1 MRAVRS
7 RSELEHTRTVPRR
20 SRFRVWCDT
29 LEHPLS
35 PHLMSRLFA
44 FLIAAAAAGAT
55 WLKQKDPEHM
65 RLGEQARKLEGGA
78 YVRLPD
84 GITHYEVGGPDSGAR
99 VLLVHGFS
107 VPAYIWD
114 STFTALTN
122 AGYRVA
128 RYDTYGRGWSD
139 RPETTYD
146 FSLFDRQLSGVLDSL
161 GWTGPVHLMGLSYGG
176 PITST
181 FVGRHPERVASHVL
195 VDPAAGSLREVPWY
209 MAAPVLGPFLWQT
222 LAVPGMADGQASD
235 FVHPEHW
242 PDWADKYRVQMQF
255 KGFGRALRS
264 TILANRT
271 VSLDSLY
278 ASTGRAGKP
287 TLLIW
292 GTEDRTVPIVNAEQ
306 VRKGIPQAEWRPI
319 ENAGHL
325 PHMEQAR
332 VVDSL
337 LLNWLQRHP
346 EPNR

>member
-1 MRAVRS
+1 MR
-7 RSELEHTRTVPRR
+7 
-20 SRFRVWCDT
+20 
-29 LEHPLS
+29 
-35 PHLMSRLFA
+35 RLFA
-44 FLIAAAAAGAT
+44 LLFAVAAGCVV
-55 WLKQKDPEHM
+55 WLMQKDPEH
-65 RLGEQARKLEGGA
+65 RVLSDETRAGAGGA
-78 YVRLPD
+78 FLHLPD
-84 GITHYEVGGPDSGAR
+84 GVTHFEVAGPDSGAR
-99 VLLVHGFS
+99 VILVHGFS

-114 STFTALTN
+114 STFTALTA

-139 RPETTYD
+139 RPSSTYD
-146 FSLFDRQLSGVLDSL
+146 FSLFDRQLTGVLDSL
-161 GWTGPVHLMGLSYGG
+161 GWKTPVHVMGLSYGG

-195 VDPAAGSLREVPWY
+195 VDPAAGSLRQVPWF
-209 MAAPVLGPFLWQT
+209 MTLPVVGPFLWQS
-222 LAVPGMADGQASD
+222 LAVPGMADGQSSD

-255 KGFGRALRS
+255 KGFGRALLS

-278 ASTGRAGKP
+278 AATGNAKKP

-292 GTEDRTVPIVNAEQ
+292 GTEDKTVPITNAEQ
-306 VRKGIPQAEWRPI
+306 VRKGIPQAEWHPI
-319 ENAGHL
+319 SNAGHL

-337 LLNWLQRHP
+337 MLEFLARNNPQPTTRNP
-346 EPNR
+346 TP